1 MASRGYLKILRD
13 ITERKLARTRS
24 AAGHMDV
31 LTGLANRA
39 DFDTRRSEMV
49 ALAER
54 TGQLLLLLMIDLD
67 QFKEVNDVLGHQ
79 AGDQMLQ
86 WWRSASAG

>member
-1 MASRGYLKILRD
+1 
-13 ITERKLARTRS
+13 
-24 AAGHMDV
+24 
-31 LTGLANRA
+31 
-39 DFDTRRSEMV
+39 MV

-86 WWRSASAG
+86 MVAQRIRRVSRESDYVARLGGDEFALLQLHRAVARQRRHAG